1 MLTNPFYLSEL
12 TKKRSISFKHLS
24 ITTVYNSNTIIFYC
38 MAILTFKL
46 SENLFIRDPQETEL
60 GRNIIQKSIKMID
73 KLGFEDFTFRKLAL
87 AINSTEASVYRYF
100 DNKHKLLIYLIDWYW
115 TWLEYQIDFQINNIK
130 VPVERL
136 KICVRILAEEKSFD
150 PGVAYL
156 DEAALQ
162 RIVAA
167 EFEKTF
173 LTKQVDADNK
183 EGLFRPY
190 KSLCKK
196 VAAIV
201 LEVNP
206 QFEFP
211 HALVSTIM
219 LALKHQLY
227 YAEHLPSLTD
237 IRYDPK
243 KHHKK
248 LYQFLETVIF
258 KTISK

>member
-1 MLTNPFYLSEL
+1 
-12 TKKRSISFKHLS
+12 
-24 ITTVYNSNTIIFYC
+24 

-46 SENLFIRDPQETEL
+46 SGNLFIRDPQETEL

-73 KLGFEDFTFRKLAL
+73 KLGFEDFTFRKLAV
-87 AINSTEASVYRYF
+87 AIHSTEASVYRYF

-115 TWLEYQIDFQINNIK
+115 TWLEYQVDFQTNNIQG
-130 VPVERL
+130 PVERL
-136 KICVRILAEEKSFD
+136 KVCIKILAEEKSVD
-150 PGVAYL
+150 PGVAYV

-162 RIVAA
+162 RIVTA

-173 LTKQVDADNK
+173 LTKQVDVDNR
-183 EGLFRPY
+183 EGLFLPY

-196 VAAIV
+196 VAALV

-211 HALVSTIM
+211 HALVSSIM
-219 LALKHQLY
+219 LAMKHQLY

-237 IRYDPK
+237 IKYDPK
-243 KHHKK
+243 KHHKR
-248 LYQFLETVIF
+248 LYQFLEAVIF

>member
-1 MLTNPFYLSEL
+1 MGYS
-12 TKKRSISFKHLS
+12 S
-24 ITTVYNSNTIIFYC
+24 
-38 MAILTFKL
+38 
-46 SENLFIRDPQETEL
+46 
-60 GRNIIQKSIKMID
+60 
-73 KLGFEDFTFRKLAL
+73 
-87 AINSTEASVYRYF
+87 
-100 DNKHKLLIYLIDWYW
+100 W
-115 TWLEYQIDFQINNIK
+115 
-130 VPVERL
+130 
-136 KICVRILAEEKSFD
+136 
-150 PGVAYL
+150 VAYV
-156 DEAALQ
+156 DEATLQ

-183 EGLFRPY
+183 EGLFLPY

>member
-1 MLTNPFYLSEL
+1 
-12 TKKRSISFKHLS
+12 
-24 ITTVYNSNTIIFYC
+24 
-38 MAILTFKL
+38 MAILSFKL

-60 GRNIIQKSIKMID
+60 GRNIVQKSIKMID
-73 KLGFEDFTFRKLAL
+73 KLGFEDFTFRKLAT

-115 TWLEYQIDFQINNIK
+115 TWLEHQIEFHTNNIK
-130 VPVERL
+130 DPVERL
-136 KICVRILAEEKSFD
+136 KICLTKLAEEKAID
-150 PGVAYL
+150 PGVAYI

-183 EGLFRPY
+183 DGLFLPY

-211 HALVSTIM
+211 HSLISTIM
-219 LALKHQLY
+219 LTLKHQLY

-237 IRYDPK
+237 IKYDPK

-248 LYQFLETVIF
+248 LNQFLEMVVF
-258 KTISK
+258 KTIEK